1 MSTYKFAIV
10 SFFIPPLAFF
20 QGLFYLSERS
30 NMKDVFAEIWNGFI
44 CYPEFQFVLAI
55 LGTAALFFFAFIL

>member
-1 MSTYKFAIV
+1 
-10 SFFIPPLAFF
+10 
-20 QGLFYLSERS
+20 
-30 NMKDVFAEIWNGFI
+30 MKDVFAEIWNGFI